1 MQFWL
6 ERSFMP
12 DKPIVLDKKEF
23 HQSAAW
29 LLVVSVGAVFVVETL
44 VMILLPTLPAMP
56 RSAVTLVDATLLSAL
71 IFPIFYFLVFRP
83 LVLNIAERRRAE
95 EALREASDFNK
106 LLIESIPFGMDIVDE
121 EGRILY
127 MSSALERAVGKK
139 ALGEKC
145 WSLYKDDRQQCDY
158 CPLKQPIRLGVTKSM
173 ESTGVLG
180 GRVFEIIHT
189 GMIYQG
195 KPAILEVFYDITE
208 RKRAEELLEEKVEER
223 TRELR
228 ESQAEKERVMGQLI
242 QAEKM
247 AAIGTLASGI
257 GHEINNPLYVIMGK
271 AEVIR
276 DEKDISE
283 CNEHARDIIK
293 HAKHISAI
301 VKNFSGYARPAG
313 RHELENVDVHE
324 RLSEAIAMAKCSL
337 LDERIEIRQDFGEV
351 PKIAAKPEEIQQVF
365 FNVIRNGIQ
374 AMAGKG
380 ILEIKTAL
388 EDDQVCIRI
397 SDTGVGIPAE
407 NIGKIF
413 DPFFTTKGPDEGE
426 GLGMYIVQ
434 KIVNK
439 YNGIIML
446 KSYENKGTTVIIR
459 FPCVEHIKENKNETQ
474 NISGG

>member
-1 MQFWL
+1 
-6 ERSFMP
+6 MP
-12 DKPIVLDKKEF
+12 GKPVALDKKEF
-23 HQSAAW
+23 HQSATW
-29 LLVVSVGAVFVVETL
+29 LLVVLVGAVFVVETL
-44 VMILLPTLPAMP
+44 VMILLPTLPAM
-56 RSAVTLVDATLLSAL
+56 SGAAVTLVDATLLSVL

-106 LLIESIPFGMDIVDE
+106 LLIDSIPFGMDIVDE

-127 MSSALERAVGKK
+127 MSSAMEHAVGKK

-145 WSLYKDDRQQCDY
+145 WSLYKDDGQQCTG
-158 CPLKQPIRLGVTKSM
+158 CLLKQPIRLGVTQST
-173 ESTGVLG
+173 ESTNVLG

-208 RKRAEELLEEKVEER
+208 RKHAEELLEEKVEER

-271 AEVIR
+271 AEAIR

-283 CNEHARDIIK
+283 CNEHARNIIK
-293 HAKHISAI
+293 YAKHISAI

-313 RHELENVDVHE
+313 QHELENVDVHE
-324 RLSEAIAMAKCSL
+324 KLSEAIAMAKCSL
-337 LDERIEIRQDFGEV
+337 LDERIEIRQDFMAV

-365 FNVIRNGIQ
+365 FNIIRNGIQ
-374 AMAGKG
+374 AMAGEG
-380 ILEIKTAL
+380 VLEIKTTL
-388 EDDQVCIRI
+388 EDGQVCIRI
-397 SDTGVGIPAE
+397 GDTGMGIPAE
-407 NIGKIF
+407 NLGKIF

-439 YNGIIML
+439 YNGTIAL
-446 KSYENKGTTVIIR
+446 ESQKNKGTTVTVM
-459 FPCVEHIKENKNETQ
+459 FPCVEPI
-474 NISGG
+474 